1 VTDFDAGPPVPEPLE
16 RIATALER
24 TSVLLA
30 TISVTLADLTKT
42 QKRLPPGRPDNPLRA
57 PRSR

>member
-1 VTDFDAGPPVPEPLE
+1 VTDFDAGAPAPEPLE

-24 TSVLLA
+24 TNV
-30 TISVTLADLTKT
+30 LTKT
-42 QKRLPPGRPDNPLRA
+42 QKRLPPGRPDDPLRA